1 MADLPTAM
9 HLRVKAVHAIP
20 VVAVEDAV
28 EADLAVTINKIER
41 NNEKII

>member
-1 MADLPTAM
+1 MPTAM

-20 VVAVEDAV
+20 VAVEDAV